1 MTAERTKSGTD
12 SGSQDG
18 PTLVRGQG
26 RKGKKHT
33 WGQTFATPPPR
44 RPLLARL
51 IVLLHK
57 IIGALPLWAVHLI
70 ATVLAYT
77 ASVLP
82 TRERHVSRVNVRIA
96 FPDLDAAARR
106 RLVRRS
112 LIETAKTF
120 AEGSA
125 IWSWSRE
132 RIQAHVVAVSGEEQV
147 REAIDS
153 GRGVILAAPHLGNW
167 EFVGMYCSMS
177 YPLTG
182 LYQRPRL
189 LELETLFKASRER
202 FGAKLVPAG
211 LGAVR
216 TLTRAVNHGEMIAIL
231 PDQDA
236 GSGLGIFVPFFGE
249 PANTMTLLPRLAA
262 RTGSLVVVAY
272 AERVA
277 GSRGFH
283 MRFVP
288 ASDATYDKEIE
299 RSAASLNLDIE
310 RQIRQVPEQYL
321 WSYKRFR
328 IRPPGVRS
336 PYAKP

>member
-1 MTAERTKSGTD
+1 MTAERTNGDTGSGR
-12 SGSQDG
+12 QDG

-33 WGQTFATPPPR
+33 WGQTFSTPPPP
-44 RPLLARL
+44 RPFLARL
-51 IVLLHK
+51 IVLLHR
-57 IIGALPLWAVHLI
+57 IIGAMPLRAVHLI
-70 ATVLAYT
+70 ATALAGA
-77 ASVLP
+77 ASVFP
-82 TRERHVSRVNVRIA
+82 TRERHVSEVNLRIA

-106 RLVRRS
+106 RLVRKS
-112 LIETAKTF
+112 MIETARTF

-132 RIQAHVVAVSGEEQV
+132 RILAHVVDVSGEERV
-147 REAIDS
+147 REAIES

-182 LYQRPRL
+182 LYQKPRL

-236 GSGLGIFVPFFGE
+236 GSGLGVWLSHAFRS
-249 PANTMTLLPRLAA
+249 RLGRNLRRGHRAL
-262 RTGSLVVVAY
+262 GDQP
-272 AERVA
+272 ER
-277 GSRGFH
+277 RH
-283 MRFVP
+283 
-288 ASDATYDKEIE
+288 
-299 RSAASLNLDIE
+299 
-310 RQIRQVPEQYL
+310 
-321 WSYKRFR
+321 
-328 IRPPGVRS
+328 
-336 PYAKP
+336 